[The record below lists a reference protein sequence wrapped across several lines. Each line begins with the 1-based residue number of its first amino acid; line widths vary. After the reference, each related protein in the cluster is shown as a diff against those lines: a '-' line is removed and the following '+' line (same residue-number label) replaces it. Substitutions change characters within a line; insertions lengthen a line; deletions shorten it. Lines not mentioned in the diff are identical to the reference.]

1 MATPG
6 PEADGADSPTGS
18 DTSETE
24 NEGATDDD
32 QPGSGTEGAS
42 GVDDLTGFML
52 TDEITDRTVAHRL
65 QSEFNAEAKAV
76 ILKMK
81 RQAARDEIY
90 SKKLQQE
97 EEKQHRGRGSKR
109 VSERHQK
116 AQKRQEKETEG
127 QGEGSRI
134 KKKRKVA
141 EPEREQ
147 AEEEAK
153 HKQKRKRVPKEQR
166 KKEEEQAEEQE
177 NAAGAQNSFSRPP
190 CSRTR

>member
-1 MATPG
+1 MTRSGERSCG
-6 PEADGADSPTGS
+6 PS
-18 DTSETE
+18 
-24 NEGATDDD
+24 
-32 QPGSGTEGAS
+32 
-42 GVDDLTGFML
+42 LTG
-52 TDEITDRTVAHRL
+52 EITDKILAHRL
-65 QSEFNAEAKAV
+65 QGEFNVESEEI
-76 ILKMK
+76 ILELKH
-81 RQAARDEIY
+81 QSVRDTIY
-90 SKKLQQE
+90 SKQLRQE
-97 EEKQHRGRGSKR
+97 EVTQHRGRMSKR

-116 AQKRQEKETEG
+116 AHKRQEKETEG

>member
-1 MATPG
+1 MESDCTRLCKYIHIVVKCG
-6 PEADGADSPTGS
+6 PRQYEKERCELRQVPMLPAMFLLSI
-18 DTSETE
+18 
-24 NEGATDDD
+24 
-32 QPGSGTEGAS
+32 S

-153 HKQKRKRVPKEQR
+153 RKQERKRV
-166 KKEEEQAEEQE
+166 QE
-177 NAAGAQNSFSRPP
+177 NRVTA
-190 CSRTR
+190 